1 MNVSYKWLKSFVDIG
16 ADPKAFSHKMNMTG
30 TEIKGFSDYS
40 ASIDKVVVAK
50 ILKIEQHPNA
60 DKLSVCTT
68 DIGAEEPII
77 IITGAKNM
85 KEGDLVPAALDGSTL
100 PTGQKIKTGKLRGL
114 DSFGMFCSVEELG
127 ITVNDYPGAIEDGL
141 LILNSG
147 TVGEPIEKALGLDD
161 IIFEADIV
169 TNRPDCLS
177 MIGVAREAAATFG
190 KPVNIPTPEV
200 KGSAGDVKDYIN
212 VTIDATDLCYRY
224 CSKVVTDVKIE
235 PSPDWMVERL
245 RSSGVRSINNIVD
258 ITNYVMLE
266 YGQPMHAFD
275 YSCVDGKHIIV
286 RRANEN
292 EIINTLDE
300 QERSLDENTLVICDE
315 KKPIALAGIMGGENS
330 EIKDTTTTVVF
341 ESATFFGAGIRR
353 TAKRLGMRTE
363 SSARFEKGLD
373 SELAYSALM
382 RACELVE
389 ELGAGKVVNGLIDED
404 FSNKEKRTVKLECD
418 WINHYIA
425 VNLSREE
432 IVKILESLS
441 FKVEGDDIIVPS
453 FRSDIENKYDI
464 AEEIARIYG
473 YDNIPSETFKADVR
487 SGGYTPVQIFEQ
499 RLGEVLRASGLSET
513 QTYSFVSPKSLDK
526 IHLPENSEKRNCMKL
541 INPLGED
548 TSIMRTTALPSAL
561 EVLALNYSRRAS
573 DVSIYEIATTYIK
586 NSDESKLPDE
596 KKSIVFGCY
605 GSGVDFYTLKGI
617 VENVAAKMNV
627 SRCDYV
633 ACKDNPSYHPGR
645 TAVIKCRNKE
655 IGIFGQ
661 IHPTV
666 AAEYGI
672 DVPVYC
678 GEIDFD
684 MLYNSKASDKTFKP
698 LPKYP
703 AVTRDLAL
711 ICDENAYSA
720 NIEVKIIKLA
730 GKCLENIKVFDVYKG
745 AQVEAGKKSIA
756 YALTLRSE
764 EKTLQDTE
772 IDEIMNKVIKG
783 LEKDGITL
791 RK

>member
-1 MNVSYKWLKSFVDIG
+1 MNVSYKWLKSFVDVD
-16 ADPKAFSHKMNMTG
+16 AEPKDFSHKMNMTG
-30 TEIKGFSDYS
+30 TEIKGYSDYS
-40 ASIDKVVVAK
+40 STIDKVVVAK

-60 DKLSVCTT
+60 DKLSVCTV
-68 DIGAEEPII
+68 DIGAEEPIV
-77 IITGAKNM
+77 IITGATNM
-85 KEGDLVPAALDGSTL
+85 KEGDLVPAALDGSLL

-114 DSFGMFCSVEELG
+114 DSYGMFCSVEELG

-147 TVGEPIEKALGLDD
+147 VIGEPIEKTLGLDD

-177 MIGVAREAAATFG
+177 MIGVAREVAATFG
-190 KPVNIPTPEV
+190 KPVNIPTPVV
-200 KGSAGDVKDYIN
+200 KGSDGDVKDYIN
-212 VTIDATDLCYRY
+212 VTVDAKDLCYRY
-224 CSKVVTDVKIE
+224 CSKVVTVVKIA

-286 RRANEN
+286 RRAKADEV
-292 EIINTLDE
+292 INTLDE
-300 QERSLDENTLVICDE
+300 QERTLDEKTLVICDQ

-330 EIKDTTTTVVF
+330 EIKDTTNTVVF

-373 SELAYSALM
+373 PELAYDALM

-404 FSNKEKRTVKLECD
+404 HSNKEKRTIAFDYE
-418 WINHYIA
+418 WINYYIA
-425 VNLSREE
+425 LNLSKGEM
-432 IVKILESLS
+432 IKILESLG
-441 FKVEGDDIIVPS
+441 FTVENDIITVPS

-464 AEEIARIYG
+464 SEEIARIYG
-473 YDNIPSETFKADVR
+473 YDNIPAETFKADVR
-487 SGGYTPVQIFEQ
+487 SGGYTAVQIFEQ
-499 RLGEVLRASGLSET
+499 RLGEVLRANGLSET

-526 IHLPENSEKRNCMKL
+526 IHLPADSDKRKFMKL

-548 TSIMRTTALPSAL
+548 TSIMRTTALPSVL
-561 EVLALNYSRRAS
+561 DVLALNYRRRAS
-573 DVSIYEIATTYIK
+573 EVGIYEIATTYIK
-586 NSDESKLPDE
+586 DEDDTKLPQE
-596 KKSIVFGCY
+596 KKSVVFGLY
-605 GSGVDFYTLKGI
+605 GSKIDFYSLKGI
-617 VENVAAKMNV
+617 VENVAAKMNI

-633 ACKDNPSYHPGR
+633 ACTDNPSYHPGR
-645 TAVIKCRNKE
+645 TAVIKSRNR
-655 IGIFGQ
+655 ILGVFGQ

-666 AAEYGI
+666 ASEYGI

-678 GEIDFD
+678 AEIDFD
-684 MLYNSKASDKTFKP
+684 MLYDFRASDKTFKP

-730 GKCLENIKVFDVYKG
+730 GKYLENVKVFDVYKG
-745 AQVEAGKKSIA
+745 AQVEQGKKSIA
-756 YALTLRSE
+756 YALTLRSD